1 MSEGS
6 HDGRSP
12 GPRRRRMTVEQ
23 RAEWKSYSDAQ
34 PPRGAMVRVW
44 LSPFNER
51 AKVGGL
57 EQERTGPV
65 WVFNGDPQIGH
76 VRTVSVVGDDRWKEL

>member
-1 MSEGS
+1 
-6 HDGRSP
+6 
-12 GPRRRRMTVEQ
+12 
-23 RAEWKSYSDAQ
+23 
-34 PPRGAMVRVW
+34 MVRVW